1 MAEEKPEIVYI
12 PISTDTRNMLNEMRR
27 GRDTYNSVIRR
38 LIKET
43 GKGGVEEL
51 RRAMMAAASDNPDA
65 AEWIA
70 DVDRVL
76 EFWKEEEL
84 KETKKK

>member
-38 LIKET
+38 MIKE
-43 GKGGVEEL
+43 
-51 RRAMMAAASDNPDA
+51 AA
-65 AEWIA
+65 
-70 DVDRVL
+70 
-76 EFWKEEEL
+76 
-84 KETKKK
+84 KK